1 MAPSYDAALAMYEAE
16 DPIRIIFESGAKP
29 GGTEGAPE
37 GAYELTLTEWPSD
50 DLAPQRWYMHLGGFL
65 GTFEPPADGG
75 ASKFMHNPDAGDD
88 STLPSGDIN
97 GTSPPWNW
105 QPEVAGETV
114 AFISEPLADD
124 VVMIGPA
131 SVDLW
136 IRSNADEAD
145 LEVTISEVRPDNQE
159 MLVQSGWLRASHR
172 FLSSESTPL
181 RPIQTHLATD
191 AEPLTPGAWTEA
203 RVEMLPFAHAF
214 RAGSRLRITIDTPGG
229 ERAEWGFIL
238 HDFGDPAEHSVGHDA
253 AHPSSV
259 LLPVMPGVDVPTKLP
274 PCPSL
279 RGQPCRAYESFTNTP
294 AE

>member
-1 MAPSYDAALAMYEAE
+1 M
-16 DPIRIIFESGAKP
+16 
-29 GGTEGAPE
+29 
-37 GAYELTLTEWPSD
+37 
-50 DLAPQRWYMHLGGFL
+50 
-65 GTFEPPADGG
+65 
-75 ASKFMHNPDAGDD
+75 
-88 STLPSGDIN
+88 
-97 GTSPPWNW
+97 
-105 QPEVAGETV
+105 AGETV